1 MAETNV
7 PGACKTVWI
16 STPPRTGST
25 WLFNVTRE
33 ILRRAGCEVL
43 PERVPIDDKVMYQ
56 LAQQA
61 WADSDPSRIWVLKI
75 HGTILRTDLPR
86 SKIITCI
93 RDPRDVLVSFRRF
106 MDTSF
111 EHALAISAAVKRYVE
126 GYRNHPADLLLR
138 LEYEDVESRPA
149 EVLQRVAT
157 FLDVPVAAADEL
169 QILAM
174 FGRERVRQR
183 AADISEDL
191 RQRLKTGA
199 AVAADEVILRDQTI
213 VRAFDVGTGF
223 QTGHVS
229 DSKSGDWRS
238 LLSDDEK
245 RMVHETFGD
254 WFERHGYPPG

>member
-1 MAETNV
+1 MVETDS
-7 PGACKTVWI
+7 PTAWKTVWI

-25 WLFNVTRE
+25 WLYNVTRE
-33 ILRRAGCEVL
+33 ILRRAGHDVL
-43 PERVPIDDKVMYQ
+43 PERVPIDEKAMYE

-61 WADSDPSRIWVLKI
+61 WVDSLPARIWVLKI

-93 RDPRDVLVSFRRF
+93 RDPRDVLVSFRQF

-111 EHALAISAAVKRYVE
+111 EHALAISTGVRRYVE

-138 LEYEDVESRPA
+138 IAYEDIESRPA
-149 EVLQRVAT
+149 GVLRRVAE
-157 FLDVPVAAADEL
+157 FLHVPLEAADEAD
-169 QILAM
+169 IVAR
-174 FGRERVRQR
+174 FGRDRVRQQV
-183 AADISEDL
+183 AALSQDL
-191 RQRLKTGA
+191 RQRLNAGT
-199 AVAADEVILRDQTI
+199 AVGADEVILRDQAI

-229 DSKSGDWRS
+229 DHKPGDWRL

-245 RMVHETFGD
+245 RIVHERFGD
-254 WFERHGYPPG
+254 WFERHGYPPM

>member
-1 MAETNV
+1 MTDPDIPA
-7 PGACKTVWI
+7 ACKTIWI

-33 ILRRAGCEVL
+33 ILRRAGRDVL
-43 PERVPIDDKVMYQ
+43 PERVPIDDQAMYA

-61 WADSDPSRIWVLKI
+61 WLDSDPSRIWVLKI

-111 EHALAISAAVKRYVE
+111 EHALAISTGVKRYVE
-126 GYRNHPADLLLR
+126 GYAHHPADLLLR
-138 LEYEDVESRPA
+138 VEYEDVESRPA
-149 EVLQRVAT
+149 EVLRRVAI
-157 FLDVPVAAADEL
+157 FLDVPVSVADEL

-174 FGRERVRQR
+174 FGRESVRQR
-183 AADISEDL
+183 VADISEDL
-191 RQRLKTGA
+191 RQRLNAGS
-199 AVAADEVILRDQTI
+199 AVDADEVILRDQAI

-229 DSKSGDWRS
+229 GSKSGDWRS

-245 RMVHETFGD
+245 RTVHERFGD
-254 WFERHGYPPG
+254 WFEQHGYPPA